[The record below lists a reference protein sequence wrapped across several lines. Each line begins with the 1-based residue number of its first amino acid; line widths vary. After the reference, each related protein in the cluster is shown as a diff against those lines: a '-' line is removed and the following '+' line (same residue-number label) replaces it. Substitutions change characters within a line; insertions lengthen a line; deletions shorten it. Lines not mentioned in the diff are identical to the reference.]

1 MNPKEGKIFKVGD
14 KVRISAYKGIFTK
27 GYKANWTNEIF
38 VIDKVLDTKP
48 ITYKI
53 KDLKGE
59 DITGCFYSQELQ
71 LTLKIIFLFNIC
83 ILIYLF

>member
-1 MNPKEGKIFKVGD
+1 MYDEYNLKKVKLFKVGD

-38 VIDKVLDTKP
+38 VIDQVLDTKP

-59 DITGCFYSQELQ
+59 DVIGSFYSQELTA
-71 LTLKIIFLFNIC
+71 TL
-83 ILIYLF
+83 YSHT